1 VVPLPLAFSYDA
13 FVLETVVVPLV
24 LDTGIGI
31 WDKVAFWYDALFL
44 ATFALEALDVAMSAF
59 LFLPVIFILGSSMDT
74 TVFFNCL
81 WMWQTSNG
89 NDSVSILF
97 DAIVT

>member
-1 VVPLPLAFSYDA
+1 LN
-13 FVLETVVVPLV
+13 
-24 LDTGIGI
+24 
-31 WDKVAFWYDALFL
+31 
-44 ATFALEALDVAMSAF
+44 VAMSAF
-59 LFLPVIFILGSSMDT
+59 LFLPVIFILGSSVDT

-89 NDSVSILF
+89 RDSVSILF